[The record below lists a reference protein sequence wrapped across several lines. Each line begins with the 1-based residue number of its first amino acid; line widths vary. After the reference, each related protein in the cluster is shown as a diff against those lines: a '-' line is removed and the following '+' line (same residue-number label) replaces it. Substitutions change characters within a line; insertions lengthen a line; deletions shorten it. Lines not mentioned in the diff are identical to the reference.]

1 MRNRHSKY
9 NEDTMVYISFHYEV
23 LLENGNTGLINAT
36 ELIHLSVL
44 SAMGHTLQRDLYNEL
59 AELTEELFQDSDQ
72 AIAVLD
78 QYITCIF
85 DNSKATLD
93 SKALYLDGTEFIPE
107 LRGLHGIT
115 NSTIHLT

>member
-1 MRNRHSKY
+1 MRNRYSKY
-9 NEDTMVYISFHYEV
+9 NEDTMIQVSFNYEV
-23 LLENGNTGLINAT
+23 LLENGNTGIISSNQSMK
-36 ELIHLSVL
+36 LSVL
-44 SAMGHTLQRDLYNEL
+44 SAMGHILQRDFYNEL
-59 AELTEELFQDSDQ
+59 EELVEELFQDSDQ

-115 NSTIHLT
+115 NSPMYY